1 MFLAT
6 RYSQLATMNR
16 FFLLPILLVLTSVC
30 WADSPSENEP
40 YVPSNTENPPAAAP
54 AQPTARKSV
63 IPNLKGDALKDYSK
77 ELLKKWARVRDKG
90 DEDDCRQAARE
101 YIGAILALAKD
112 DVMDVNSKRVLD
124 DQIKTRLRSLKATI
138 GAYNK
143 QRRMARLAAEN
154 AAKKAAGIPI
164 RPQSIKP
171 RQNNNQNDG
180 ILAQQGDFANI
191 LGENAKTSNY
201 EKEGEELVEL
211 IQKTVCIDT
220 WEING
225 GNGTIYYYG
234 PMKAMV
240 VNQTAEVHEEIAQ
253 VLEQLRRAGN

>member
-1 MFLAT
+1 
-6 RYSQLATMNR
+6 
-16 FFLLPILLVLTSVC
+16 
-30 WADSPSENEP
+30 
-40 YVPSNTENPPAAAP
+40 
-54 AQPTARKSV
+54 
-63 IPNLKGDALKDYSK
+63 
-77 ELLKKWARVRDKG
+77 
-90 DEDDCRQAARE
+90 
-101 YIGAILALAKD
+101 
-112 DVMDVNSKRVLD
+112 MDITSKRVLD

-143 QRRMARLAAEN
+143 QRRMARLAAEKE
-154 AAKKAAGIPI
+154 AKKAAGIPI

-171 RQNNNQNDG
+171 RQNNNQNNDG
-180 ILAQQGDFANI
+180 ILAQQGDFANV

-211 IQKTVCIDT
+211 IQKTICIDT

>member
-1 MFLAT
+1 MKRL
-6 RYSQLATMNR
+6 
-16 FFLLPILLVLTSVC
+16 FLLPILLVLSSVC
-30 WADSPSENEP
+30 WADSRSENEP
-40 YVPSNTENPPAAAP
+40 YVPSNTENPPAVAP
-54 AQPTARKSV
+54 VKPKTKSSV
-63 IPNLKGDALKDYSK
+63 IPNLKGEELKDYGK
-77 ELLKKWARVRDKG
+77 LLLKKWARVRDKG
-90 DEDDCRQAARE
+90 DEDACRQAARE
-101 YIGAILALAKD
+101 YIGVILAMAKD
-112 DVMDVNSKRVLD
+112 DQMDVNSKRILD

-143 QRRMARLAAEN
+143 QRRMARLAAEKE
-154 AAKKAAGIPI
+154 AKKAAGIPI

-171 RQNNNQNDG
+171 RKNNNQNNDG

-240 VNQTAEVHEEIAQ
+240 VNQTAEVHEEISA

>member
-1 MFLAT
+1 
-6 RYSQLATMNR
+6 MNR
-16 FFLLPILLVLTSVC
+16 LFLLPIFLVLSSVC
-30 WADSPSENEP
+30 WADSRSENEP

-54 AQPTARKSV
+54 VQPKAKKSV

-90 DEDDCRQAARE
+90 NEDDCRQAARE

-112 DVMDVNSKRVLD
+112 DVMDITSKRVLD

-143 QRRMARLAAEN
+143 QRRMARLAAEKE
-154 AAKKAAGIPI
+154 AKKAAGIPI

-171 RQNNNQNDG
+171 RQGNNQNNDG

-240 VNQTAEVHEEIAQ
+240 VNQTAEVHEEISA

>member
-1 MFLAT
+1 MKRL
-6 RYSQLATMNR
+6 
-16 FFLLPILLVLTSVC
+16 FLLPILMVLTSVC
-30 WADSPSENEP
+30 WADSRSENEP
-40 YVPSNTENPPAAAP
+40 YVPSNSENPPAAAP
-54 AQPTARKSV
+54 AQPKAKSSF
-63 IPNLKGDALKDYSK
+63 IPDLMGEELNAYGKQ
-77 ELLKKWARVRDKG
+77 LLKKWARVRDMG
-90 DEDDCRQAARE
+90 EDACRQAARE
-101 YIGAILALAKD
+101 YIGTILAMAKD
-112 DVMDVNSKRVLD
+112 DKMDVNSKRILD

-143 QRRMARLAAEN
+143 QRRMARLAAEKE
-154 AAKKAAGIPI
+154 AKKAAGIPI

-171 RQNNNQNDG
+171 RQNNNQNNDG
-180 ILAQQGDFANI
+180 ILAQQGEFANI

-240 VNQTAEVHEEIAQ
+240 VNQTAEVHEEISA

>member
-1 MFLAT
+1 MKRL
-6 RYSQLATMNR
+6 
-16 FFLLPILLVLTSVC
+16 FLLPILMVLTSVC
-30 WADSPSENEP
+30 WADSRSENEP
-40 YVPSNTENPPAAAP
+40 YVPSNSENPPAAAP
-54 AQPTARKSV
+54 AQPKAKSSF
-63 IPNLKGDALKDYSK
+63 IPDLKGEELNAYGKQ
-77 ELLKKWARVRDKG
+77 LLKKWARVRDMG
-90 DEDDCRQAARE
+90 EDACRQAARE
-101 YIGAILALAKD
+101 YIGTILAMAKD
-112 DVMDVNSKRVLD
+112 DKMDVNSKRILD

-143 QRRMARLAAEN
+143 QRRMARLAAEKE
-154 AAKKAAGIPI
+154 AKKAAGIPI

-171 RQNNNQNDG
+171 RQNNNQNNDG
-180 ILAQQGDFANI
+180 ILAQQGEFANI

-240 VNQTAEVHEEIAQ
+240 VNQTAEVHEEISA